1 MGDGEINADLGSPAG
16 RCQEAWEDSNQRKA
30 IKFRTRSLKG
40 GDRANH
46 LEFIG
51 SSSRGL
57 EIFFSIKF

>member
-1 MGDGEINADLGSPAG
+1 MQILDPLLGDARRLG
-16 RCQEAWEDSNQRKA
+16 KT
-30 IKFRTRSLKG
+30 RTREKPLNSELGLQKR